1 MLCSLPFP
9 QVLSVQMCDV
19 VHEIEL
25 ERERCENRAGNVTAG
40 KSRKSCLTVCVSR
53 RLFKADVRLHCLG

>member
-1 MLCSLPFP
+1 MLCRLPCP

-25 ERERCENRAGNVTAG
+25 ERERCENSVGNVTAG
-40 KSRKSCLTVCVSR
+40 ESDCLWVSR
-53 RLFKADVRLHCLG
+53 RLFRADVR